1 MSEQQSFGEVHAQ
14 HISIKNLGEEKEG
27 EKTSKETV

>member
-1 MSEQQSFGEVHAQ
+1 MSEQQSSGEVHAR

-27 EKTSKETV
+27 EKTYKKTV